1 MVIGIDGN
9 EANVDKSV
17 GVSVYTQE
25 LLKYFA
31 SVANKDLQFIVYLRI
46 PKKNHLPR
54 QKKYFKYVVINTPRL
69 WRDLR
74 LPLYLYTHNEID
86 VLFSPA
92 HYTPRFCPVPVVVTI
107 HDTAYEYFP
116 HEFLKKDLF
125 KLKAWTQHAI
135 KQAKTVI
142 AVSESTKKDIVKN
155 YKITAKDVN
164 IVMNGFKKHHEVRSN
179 KTMTQV
185 MKKYDL
191 KKHEY
196 ILYVGTLQ
204 PRKNITSLIKSFE
217 QVHKLRPYIKLVIV
231 GRKGWLYHEFFSTA
245 QQLGL
250 QDSILFTGYVPD
262 EDLPHLY
269 RNAGVFVM
277 PSLYEGFGIPLLEA
291 MYYGCPVISSNTSSL
306 PEVGGDAA
314 LYFNP
319 RNVKQLTGKII
330 DVLGKKSLRNKL
342 VNAGKKQYKKFS
354 WKKSASETLQLIEDT
369 VEAETL

>member
-31 SVANKDLQFIVYLRI
+31 SVASNDLQFIVYLRI
-46 PKKNHLPR
+46 PKKKHLPR
-54 QKKYFKYVVINTPRL
+54 QKKYFKYKVINTPRL

-74 LPLYLYTHNEID
+74 FPWYLYTHNEID

-107 HDTAYEYFP
+107 HDTSYEYFP

-125 KLKAWTQHAI
+125 KLKAWTTHAI

-142 AVSESTKKDIVKN
+142 AVSESTKRDIVKN

-164 IVMNGFKKHHEVRSN
+164 IVMNGFKKHQDVRSK
-179 KTMTQV
+179 KTSAQV

-204 PRKNITSLIKSFE
+204 PRKNITTLIKSFE
-217 QVHKLRPYIKLVIV
+217 QVHKLRPYVKLVIV

-269 RNAGVFVM
+269 KNAGVFVM

-314 LYFNP
+314 IYFNP
-319 RNVKQLTGKII
+319 RNVNQLTKKII
-330 DVLGKKSLRNKL
+330 EVLGKKSLRNKL
-342 VNAGKKQYKKFS
+342 VKAGKKQYKKFS

-369 VEAETL
+369 AEAETL